1 MHVSVAP
8 LEEDVGPLL
17 PQQDLHH
24 LVDVLMSAQGEVGRQ
39 GLLVTA
45 YLKHLTYKLFAGVQV
60 GGSENVVPLQRLEEQ
75 VVPDAGD
82 TVGGIWCFRGARGS

>member
-1 MHVSVAP
+1 MTNATVNQP
-8 LEEDVGPLL
+8 KGPYN
-17 PQQDLHH
+17 
-24 LVDVLMSAQGEVGRQ
+24 SYSSN
-39 GLLVTA
+39 T
-45 YLKHLTYKLFAGVQV
+45 HLTYKLFAGVQV